1 MSALTS
7 PQFTLLVILL
17 ASSHCQTEE
26 GITSHTPSPTTV
38 HPPETGKYATQH
50 RTSHKGTNQ
59 PDKTNKPPTYP
70 PSLSRTN
77 SRTQKSD
84 GSCYQGD
91 IVCEK
96 DRLGYEAIATL
107 HHQMDD
113 DENGTLTLRKA
124 QSSSGKSCSPSGLMI
139 EVRSST

>member
-1 MSALTS
+1 MSVLTS

-26 GITSHTPSPTTV
+26 GVTSHTPSPTTV

-77 SRTQKSD
+77 SRTQKS
-84 GSCYQGD
+84 GNLIPIIPVMAIFGLYSMVLFWFKKFQG
-91 IVCEK
+91 IQTK
-96 DRLGYEAIATL
+96 
-107 HHQMDD
+107 
-113 DENGTLTLRKA
+113 
-124 QSSSGKSCSPSGLMI
+124 
-139 EVRSST
+139 